1 MMHSLKPT
9 RFQSAGL
16 SRPLRGAA
24 LSASLLLGASWA
36 LAQNAGV
43 PADVAPEA
51 SLDEAT
57 QELLIVTE
65 APPVMI
71 ELRAEPRDASQ
82 PLTREEVL
90 ADLNLWRRAGL
101 AEPLGES
108 SPDPVLQAQ
117 RLALY
122 EAWRQGSAFYQELER
137 VTAQRSGIAVP
148 EAASGD

>member
-9 RFQSAGL
+9 RFRSAGL

-24 LSASLLLGASWA
+24 LSATLLLGASWA

-43 PADVAPEA
+43 PADVAPAA
-51 SLDEAT
+51 SLDEAA

-71 ELRAEPRDASQ
+71 ELKAEPRDASQ
-82 PLTREEVL
+82 PLSREEVL

-108 SPDPVLQAQ
+108 SPDPLLQAQ

-122 EAWRQGSAFYQELER
+122 EAWRQGAAFYQELER
-137 VTAQRSGIAVP
+137 VSAQRSGAAAD
-148 EAASGD
+148 AASGD